1 MKVLNNIKKKPRLLA
16 YLILAGCAIAGITLL
31 ILPADY
37 FDTGQALCLSVLIAD
52 VECYGCGM
60 TRAIQHM
67 IHFEFE
73 EAWMFNKLSFVVAPL
88 GVYAI
93 GWEVK
98 KLFDLDKMQK
108 SEGGA
113 SQPEEKA

>member
-1 MKVLNNIKKKPRLLA
+1 MKLLKDIKKKPRLLA
-16 YLILAGCAIAGITLL
+16 YLIMAGCAAAGITLL

-37 FDTGQALCLSVLIAD
+37 FDTGQAMCLSVLIAD

-73 EAWMFNKLSFVVAPL
+73 EAWMFNKLSFIVAPL
-88 GVYAI
+88 SIYMI

-98 KLFDLDKMQK
+98 KLFDQDKMQK
-108 SEGGA
+108 SEGGE
-113 SQPEEKA
+113 SHREEKV